1 METVQRCPACGTAW
15 TDGVTCQ
22 DYFYQMDY
30 WELENAALYAVHH
43 LMVLCYHLQ
52 HPHLYSR
59 EGLQFST
66 QLLVDF
72 VERGVTPQNVRQ
84 QRRDALDSGKRTF
97 KITARPDSVGVYP
110 NPVHWT
116 MTAADVVAGG
126 ADHYVDNVKAWAQS
140 VFDALKASGNL
151 AQS

>member
-1 METVQRCPACGTAW
+1 METVQHCPACGAAW
-15 TDGVTCQ
+15 TDGNTCQ
-22 DYFYQMDY
+22 DYFYQMGY
-30 WELENAALYAVHH
+30 WELEDSALYVVHH

-59 EGLQFST
+59 EGLQFSS

-72 VERGVTPQNVRQ
+72 VERGVTTQTVRQ
-84 QRRDALDSGKRTF
+84 QRRDALDSGNRTF
-97 KITARPDSVGVYP
+97 KITARPDSVGAYP

-140 VFDALKASGNL
+140 VYDALKNSGNL
-151 AQS
+151 LWD